1 MNLAIQKSSA
11 GNSQGQS
18 LVEAALI
25 LPLLLLLVCNVVNL
39 GYFFLIVV
47 NLTGASRSST
57 LYSIEGSYSPY
68 ALQEPASGTS
78 TGSKLATTP
87 GTVSYA
93 ALQDMTGAV
102 WNPTGT
108 IGSGSVVTSIQ
119 VCTQMNVNNG
129 SGVNGSGSSL
139 VANCDTCDTSNGC
152 SLTNSNGVLSPA
164 LKADPEAPNFILNE
178 VDIQYTFSTLI
189 PGTIFNLPLQASPF
203 CNGGTCTFTRKARMR
218 SMGP

>member
-1 MNLAIQKSSA
+1 MNLEIRKSGV
-11 GNSQGQS
+11 GNSRGQS

-47 NLTGASRSST
+47 NLTGASRSAG

-68 ALQEPASGTS
+68 ALQEPPSGTIS
-78 TGSKLATTP
+78 GSKLATTS

-108 IGSGSVVTSIQ
+108 NGGNVVTSIQ

-129 SGVNGSGSSL
+129 SGVNGTGSSQ

-152 SLTNSNGVLSPA
+152 SLSNGNGVVSPA
-164 LKADPEAPNFILNE
+164 LKADPEAPNFVLNE
-178 VDIQYTFSTLI
+178 IDIQYTFNTLI
-189 PGTIFNLPLQASPF
+189 PGTIFNLPLNASPF
-203 CNGGTCTFTRKARMR
+203 CNGGTCTFTRSARMR

>member
-1 MNLAIQKSSA
+1 MDLGIPKSVS
-11 GNSQGQS
+11 NSRGQS

-57 LYSIEGSYSPY
+57 LYSIEGSYTPY
-68 ALQEPASGTS
+68 ALQEPASGTTSGS
-78 TGSKLATTP
+78 TLNTTS
-87 GTVSYA
+87 GTVSFD
-93 ALQDMTGAV
+93 ALQDMTGAI

-108 IGSGSVVTSIQ
+108 ISGNVVTSLQ

-129 SGVNGSGSSL
+129 SGVNGSGSSQ
-139 VANCDTCDTSNGC
+139 VANCETCDTSNGC
-152 SLTNSNGVLSPA
+152 SLTNSNGVPSPTLS
-164 LKADPEAPNFILNE
+164 ADPEAPDFVLNE

-189 PGTIFNLPLQASPF
+189 PGTIFNLPLNASPF
-203 CNGGTCTFTRKARMR
+203 CNGGTCTFIRRARMR

>member
-1 MNLAIQKSSA
+1 MERSVQNSA
-11 GNSQGQS
+11 GCSRGQS
-18 LVEAALI
+18 LIEAVLI

-78 TGSKLATTP
+78 SGSNLTTTS

-108 IGSGSVVTSIQ
+108 IGSSGNVVTSIQ

-129 SGVNGSGSSL
+129 SGVNGSGSSQ
-139 VANCDTCDTSNGC
+139 VSNCETCDTSNGC
-152 SLTNSNGVLSPA
+152 SLTNKNGILSPA
-164 LKADPEAPNFILNE
+164 LTADPEAPDFVLNQ
-178 VDIQYTFSTLI
+178 VAIQYTFSTLI
-189 PGTIFNLPLQASPF
+189 PGTIFNLPLKASPF
-203 CNGGTCTFTRKARMR
+203 CNGGTCTFTRKALMR